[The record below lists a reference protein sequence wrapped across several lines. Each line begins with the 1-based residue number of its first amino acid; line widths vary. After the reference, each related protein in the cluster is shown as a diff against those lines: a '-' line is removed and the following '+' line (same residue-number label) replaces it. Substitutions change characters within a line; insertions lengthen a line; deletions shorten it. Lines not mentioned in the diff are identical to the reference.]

1 MKMLRLNKQ
10 KHNEPEF
17 DELYCMLSDLKDF
30 LNEDEDIYNNPW
42 NKNFNTILDFQ
53 DTDGSFKLLDSFHI
67 PSDARVD
74 FCYMPTYI
82 CCAIL
87 MKTLLKDDSKVSS
100 REKSALQN
108 GLKISCSRNLTGHGY
123 DSLSGQIEALKIF
136 MKGGIREFMDLYHD
150 FCPEFSEMIK
160 RIISNFRNME
170 SQNDFLGD
178 WGESYETDI
187 RAINEY
193 FSQRKV
199 FVYGTLMSGEDNH
212 YHLQNS
218 TCLGLATIHG
228 YDMYDVG
235 WYPAI
240 ISGQDSIK
248 GELYQVPVED
258 MMVID
263 TLEGEGCLYRKK
275 CEKVIDIEGKTSFSF
290 VYVYMKDVS
299 NFKKIPAWKNHVWY
313 VSYGSN
319 MLKERFMCY
328 IKGGS
333 FRGSRCREPC
343 RDTSLPKAV
352 KTVEIPYDMYFG
364 NESGSWENCGV
375 SFIDTSKEGNALGV
389 AYLITEEQF
398 KHVMEQE
405 NGGYFPGNGEWYTDI
420 IDLGTMNGF
429 KVKTITN
436 PILRDYNKPCQKYLD
451 ALHEGI
457 KENWPRMSD
466 EDIDDYLNNCIR

>member
-1 MKMLRLNKQ
+1 MKILRLNKQ
-10 KHNEPEF
+10 KTNAFEI
-17 DELYCMLSDLKDF
+17 DELYRMRNDLNDF
-30 LNEDEDIYNNPW
+30 LNEEEFIF
-42 NKNFNTILDFQ
+42 KNQWRKNLNIILDFQ
-53 DTDGSFKLLDSFHI
+53 DSDGSFKLLDSFHI

-74 FCYMPTYI
+74 FCHMPTYI

-87 MKTLLKDDSKVSS
+87 MKAFMTDCSPFSS
-100 REKSALQN
+100 REKSALQK

-123 DSLSGQIEALKIF
+123 DGLSGQIEALKIF
-136 MKGGIREFMDLYHD
+136 MKGGIREFMDLYPD
-150 FCPEFSEMIK
+150 FCPEFSEMIIG
-160 RIISNFRNME
+160 IISNFRDME
-170 SQNDFLGD
+170 SRNDFIGPWD
-178 WGESYETDI
+178 VSYETDI

-218 TCLGLATIHG
+218 TFLSLATVHG

-240 ISGQDSIK
+240 VRGQNSIK

-258 MMVID
+258 MGVID
-263 TLEGEGCLYRKK
+263 TLEGEGSLYRKK
-275 CEKVIDIEGKTSFSF
+275 CEKVADIEGETSFAF
-290 VYVYMKDVS
+290 VYVYIRDVS
-299 NFKKIPAWKNHVWY
+299 NLKKIPTWKNHVWY

-333 FRGSRCREPC
+333 FMGSRYREPC
-343 RDTSLPKAV
+343 RDTTLPKVV
-352 KTVEIPYDMYFG
+352 KTVEVPYDMYFG
-364 NESGSWENCGV
+364 NKSGSWENGGV

-405 NGGYFPGNGEWYTDI
+405 NGGNFPGNGEWYTEI
-420 IDLGTMNGF
+420 IDLGMMNGF
-429 KVKTITN
+429 NVKTITN
-436 PILRDYNKPCQKYLD
+436 PILRDPNKPNRKYLD

-457 KENWPRMSD
+457 KENWPQMSD

>member
-1 MKMLRLNKQ
+1 MKMLTLNKE
-10 KHNEPEF
+10 KTNAFEI
-17 DELYCMLSDLKDF
+17 DELYRMRNDLNDF
-30 LNEDEDIYNNPW
+30 LNEEEFIFKNQWRKNLDI
-42 NKNFNTILDFQ
+42 ILDFQ
-53 DTDGSFKLLDSFHI
+53 DSDGSFKLLDSFHI

-87 MKTLLKDDSKVSS
+87 MKAFMTDCSAFSS

-123 DSLSGQIEALKIF
+123 DGLSGQIDAINIF
-136 MKGGIREFMDLYHD
+136 MKGGIREFMDLYPD
-150 FCPEFSEMIK
+150 FCPEFSEMIN
-160 RIISNFRNME
+160 RIISNFLKRE
-170 SQNDFLGD
+170 SKNDLLGA
-178 WGESYETDI
+178 WGESYETKI
-187 RAINEY
+187 KAINEY

-218 TCLGLATIHG
+218 TFLSLATVHG

-240 ISGQDSIK
+240 VRGQNSIR

-258 MMVID
+258 MGVID
-263 TLEGEGCLYRKK
+263 TLEGEGSLYRKK
-275 CEKVIDIEGKTSFSF
+275 CGKVTDIEGETSFAF
-290 VYVYMKDVS
+290 VYVYMRDVS
-299 NFKKIPAWKNHVWY
+299 NLKKIPAWKNHVWY

-333 FRGSRCREPC
+333 FRGSRYREPC

-352 KTVEIPYDMYFG
+352 KTVEVPYDMYFG
-364 NESGSWENCGV
+364 NVSGSWENGGV
-375 SFIDTSKEGNALGV
+375 SFIDTSKEGCALGV
-389 AYLITEEQF
+389 AYLISEEQF
-398 KHVMEQE
+398 KHVREQE
-405 NGGYFPGNGEWYTDI
+405 NGGKFPGNGEWYTEI
-420 IDLGTMNGF
+420 IDLGRMNGF

-436 PILRDYNKPCQKYLD
+436 TIPRDPNKPSQKYLD

-457 KENWPRMSD
+457 KENWPQMSD
-466 EDIDDYLNNCIR
+466 GDIDDYLNNCIR

>member
-1 MKMLRLNKQ
+1 MKILKLNKQ
-10 KHNEPEF
+10 KTNKFEI
-17 DELYCMLSDLKDF
+17 DELYRMRNDLNDF
-30 LNEDEDIYNNPW
+30 LNEEEFIFKNQWRKNLDI
-42 NKNFNTILDFQ
+42 ILDFQ
-53 DTDGSFKLLDSFHI
+53 DSDGSFKLLNSFHI

-87 MKTLLKDDSKVSS
+87 MKAFMTDCSAFSS

-123 DSLSGQIEALKIF
+123 DSLSGQIEALNVF
-136 MKGGIREFMDLYHD
+136 MKGGIREFMDLYPE
-150 FCPEFSEMIK
+150 FCPEFIEMIT
-160 RIISNFRNME
+160 RIISNFRDME
-170 SQNDFLGD
+170 SRNDFIGP
-178 WGESYETDI
+178 WGVSYETDI
-187 RAINEY
+187 KAINEY
-193 FSQRKV
+193 FSQREV

-218 TCLGLATIHG
+218 TFLSLAIVHG

-240 ISGQDSIK
+240 VRGQNSIR
-248 GELYQVPVED
+248 GELYRVPVED
-258 MMVID
+258 MGVID
-263 TLEGEGCLYRKK
+263 TLEGEGSLYRKK
-275 CEKVIDIEGKTSFSF
+275 CEKVTGIEGETSFAF
-290 VYVYMKDVS
+290 VYVYMRDVL
-299 NFKKIPAWKNHVWY
+299 NLKKVPVWKNYVWY

-333 FRGSRCREPC
+333 FRDSRYREPC

-364 NESGSWENCGV
+364 NKSGSWENGGV
-375 SFIDTSKEGNALGV
+375 SFIDTSKEGNSLGV

-398 KHVMEQE
+398 KHVREQE
-405 NGGYFPGNGEWYTDI
+405 NGGHFPRSGMWYTQI
-420 IDLGTMNGF
+420 IDLGTMDGF
-429 KVKTITN
+429 EVKTITN
-436 PILRDYNKPCQKYLD
+436 PIPRDPNNPSRKYLD

-457 KENWPRMSD
+457 KENWPQMSD
-466 EDIDDYLNNCIR
+466 GDIDDYLNNCIR